1 MTEAAA
7 TGNAPIGVFG
17 GTFDPIHFGHLRTAF
32 EIMHA
37 VRLHEVRLVPAGDPP
52 HRAPPRVA
60 AAQRLELVQ
69 AAATDQPGFIVD
81 DREVRRAGPSYT
93 VLTLR
98 ELRGE
103 RPETPLCLIVGMD
116 AFLGLPT
123 WHRWT
128 ELLSL
133 AHLIV
138 APRPGWVAPS
148 TGELGALLARHGV
161 DDCEPL
167 HNALA
172 GRILIQPVTQLEISS
187 TELRDLLAA
196 GRDPRYLVP
205 DSVRELIR
213 ARHSYSD
220 SPTTR

>member
-1 MTEAAA
+1 MTQAPLA
-7 TGNAPIGVFG
+7 NAPIGVFG

-32 EIMHA
+32 EILQA
-37 VRLHEVRLVPAGDPP
+37 VRLREVRLVPAGDPP

-60 AAQRLELVQ
+60 AAQRLEFVR
-69 AAATDQPGFIVD
+69 AAAVDQPGFVVD
-81 DREVRRAGPSYT
+81 DREVRRGGPSYT
-93 VLTLR
+93 VLTLE
-98 ELRGE
+98 ELRAE
-103 RPETPLCLIVGMD
+103 APATPLCLIVGMD

-123 WHRWT
+123 WHRWS

-138 APRPGWVAPS
+138 APRPGWVAP
-148 TGELGALLARHGV
+148 TDGMLGDLLARHLAL
-161 DDCEPL
+161 DAEPL
-167 HNALA
+167 HKERA

>member
-1 MTEAAA
+1 MTQAAA
-7 TGNAPIGVFG
+7 PRTAPLGVFG

-32 EIMHA
+32 EILHA
-37 VRLHEVRLVPAGDPP
+37 VRLDEVRLVPAGDPP

-60 AAQRLELVQ
+60 AAQRLELVR
-69 AAATDQPGFIVD
+69 AAAADQPGFVVD
-81 DREVRRAGPSYT
+81 DREVRREGPSYT

-98 ELRGE
+98 ELRAE

-148 TGELGALLARHGV
+148 AGELGDLLARHGV